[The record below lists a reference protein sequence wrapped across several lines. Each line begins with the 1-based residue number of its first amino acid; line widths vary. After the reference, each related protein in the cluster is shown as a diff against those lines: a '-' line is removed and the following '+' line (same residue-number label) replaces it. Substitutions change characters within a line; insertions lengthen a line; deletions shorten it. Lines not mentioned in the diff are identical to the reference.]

1 MILKD
6 YFKKF
11 CRKFTLQEKW
21 TNIIFDD
28 YVYWVENDF
37 TQMVE
42 KLTGDEY
49 RDTIFSTKRSSVENR
64 YFWILRNRNRANSLK
79 YSRIATI
86 YFNIHN
92 LRDNIDNLTY
102 QELTS
107 KKIEL
112 VERIIKNHED
122 LYNRKN

>member
-1 MILKD
+1 MILKN
-6 YFKKF
+6 FFNKF
-11 CRKFTLQEKW
+11 CKKFTLQEKW
-21 TNIIFDD
+21 VNIIFDD

-42 KLTGDEY
+42 KLTGEKY
-49 RDTIFSTKRSSVENR
+49 RDMIFYTKRSSVENR
-64 YFWILRNRNRANSLK
+64 YFWILSNRNRANSLK

-86 YFNIHN
+86 YINIHN
-92 LRDNIDNLTY
+92 LRDNIDNLTP

-107 KKIEL
+107 KKMEL
-112 VERIIKNHED
+112 VERIFKNHED